1 MREIAATPARRARGD
16 PNIARRAALRLLAC
30 AAASAA
36 TAARAR
42 PLRRRMR
49 PPRPVVVL
57 DPGHGGLDPG
67 AIGPGALGRGAI
79 GRGGVFEKTITLATA
94 WRLAW
99 LLAASG
105 RLRVVMT
112 RSGDRYVPLD
122 RRVAIAR
129 AVRADL
135 FLSLHADALPEAAMR
150 GLSVF
155 TLSDEASDR
164 EAAALAASE
173 NRDLVRGIAPATPP
187 LVRRV
192 LFDLARQQT
201 ANASLVFAHDI
212 LAALRREVV
221 LLDHP
226 LRAAGFVVLTAPDIP
241 SVLVELGCL
250 SNPREERLLEDA
262 AYQQRLA
269 RGLARAIAAYF
280 AGTGR
285 S

>member
-16 PNIARRAALRLLAC
+16 PNIARRAALRLLAF
-30 AAASAA
+30 AAASTG

-42 PLRRRMR
+42 PLRRGMR
-49 PPRPVVVL
+49 PPRPVIVL

-67 AIGPGALGRGAI
+67 AIGP
-79 GRGGVFEKTITLATA
+79 GGVFEKTITLATA

-105 RLRVVMT
+105 QFRVVMT
-112 RSGDRYVPLD
+112 RSGDRFVSLA
-122 RRVAIAR
+122 RRVAVAR

-241 SVLVELGCL
+241 SVLVELGVL

>member
-16 PNIARRAALRLLAC
+16 PNIARRAALRLLAF

-67 AIGPGALGRGAI
+67 AIGPGAI

-99 LLAASG
+99 LLAAGG

-122 RRVAIAR
+122 RRIAIAR

-241 SVLVELGCL
+241 SVLVELGVL

>member
-1 MREIAATPARRARGD
+1 MREFAVTRRAV
-16 PNIARRAALRLLAC
+16 LRLVAV
-30 AAASAA
+30 AVAGMA
-36 TAARAR
+36 TAARAH

-49 PPRPVVVL
+49 PPRPVIVL

-67 AIGPGALGRGAI
+67 AIGPG
-79 GRGGVFEKTITLATA
+79 GVYEKTITLAVA

-105 RLRVVMT
+105 RFRVVMT
-112 RSGDRYVPLD
+112 RSDDAYVPLS

-135 FLSLHADALPEAAMR
+135 FLSLHADALPETAMR

-155 TLSDEASDR
+155 TLSSRASDR

-173 NRDLVRGIAPATPP
+173 NRDAVRGIGPATPR

-192 LFDLARQQT
+192 LYDLARQQT
-201 ANASLVFAHDI
+201 ANASLAFAHDI
-212 LAALRREVV
+212 LAALGREVV

-226 LRAAGFVVLTAPDIP
+226 ERSADFVVLTAPDIP
-241 SVLVELGCL
+241 SVLVELGVL
-250 SNPREERLLEDA
+250 SNPREEHLLEQG
-262 AYQQRLA
+262 AYQQKLA
-269 RGLARAIAAYF
+269 RGLA
-280 AGTGR
+280 
-285 S
+285 

>member
-16 PNIARRAALRLLAC
+16 PNIARRAALRLLAF

-42 PLRRRMR
+42 PPRRRMR

-67 AIGPGALGRGAI
+67 AIGPGAI

-99 LLAASG
+99 LLAAGG

-122 RRVAIAR
+122 RRIAIAR

-241 SVLVELGCL
+241 SVLVELGVL